1 MENVVSSWSTIAAT
15 VFTPWG
21 MVASISKFLIY
32 VPSLMAIGLLLF
44 RVALPRAGGEISNTL
59 RPLALAAVI
68 LAALATVT
76 RVLVQAGR
84 LMDDGIAGMLDPEII
99 AISLEGPL
107 GQSTYVRLGGLLL
120 LLVAVLAR
128 PVRAPAT
135 LFGVIMVAGS
145 FALTGHATRDP
156 QWLLGGLITFHLLAV
171 SYWFGALPPLYRLAH
186 STEDA
191 AHAAEVADKFGK
203 QASIIVP
210 MLIVAGVTFSW
221 YILGGPEKLFGT
233 NYGIVLLAKLGIVSI
248 ILLFAALNKLKFVP
262 DLAQSAP
269 GAALR
274 FRRSLRWEGF
284 VFMLVFAITAI
295 LTTSFTV
302 PA

>member
-1 MENVVSSWSTIAAT
+1 MISATAFTQWGIAAS
-15 VFTPWG
+15 
-21 MVASISKFLIY
+21 VAKFAIY
-32 VPSLMAIGLLLF
+32 LSSLMAAGLMLF
-44 RVALPRAGGEISNTL
+44 RIALPNAGDEVSNTL
-59 RPLALAAVI
+59 KPLALIAIVVAT
-68 LAALATVT
+68 LASIA

-84 LMDDGIAGMLDPEII
+84 IMDDGIAGMLDPEII

-107 GQSTYVRLGGLLL
+107 GQSTYIRLGGLMVLL
-120 LLVAVLAR
+120 IAVLSRA
-128 PVRAPAT
+128 VRAPAT

-156 QWLLGGLITFHLLAV
+156 QWLLAGLITFHLLAV

-186 STEDA
+186 PSKDA

-210 MLIVAGVTFSW
+210 MLIAAGVTFSW
-221 YILGGPEKLFGT
+221 FILGGPAKLLGT
-233 NYGIVLLAKLGIVSI
+233 NYGIVLLVKLGIVSI
-248 ILLFAALNKLKFVP
+248 ILSFAAMNKLKFVP
-262 DLAQSAP
+262 DLAESLP
-269 GAALR
+269 GAAIR

-284 VFMLVFAITAI
+284 VFLLVFATTAV

-302 PA
+302 PL